1 MAPRKKPPSRAASK
15 APPKAPPRTPILE
28 WTAAGLGLLLT
39 LAVLGFSVWEG
50 LTDRDGP
57 PRLSVVSKPAERT
70 GSGFVVPLVVHNDG
84 YATAAA
90 VEVRASLEQAGRV
103 VEERRATFAY
113 VPGRGEARGGVV
125 FQADPA
131 TGRLVLEAEGY
142 QDP

>member
-1 MAPRKKPPSRAASK
+1 MAPRRKAASQE
-15 APPKAPPRTPILE
+15 PQRTPLLE
-28 WTAAGLGLLLT
+28 WTAAGLGLVLT

-50 LTDRDGP
+50 LTDRAGP
-57 PRLSVVSKPAERT
+57 PRLSVASEPVDEDGAR
-70 GSGFVVPLVVHNDG
+70 FVVPLVVRNDS

-90 VEVRASLEQAGRV
+90 VEVRASLEQNGRV
-103 VEERRATFAY
+103 VEERRATFSY

-125 FQADPA
+125 FRTDPA